1 MLTNSPWLIRLF
13 SMVQPA
19 VALFLLQE
27 ARAATGNV
35 ALLGGIT
42 MFGTFANLVVMFGL
56 LYKIG
61 RYTGT
66 NDTTIASL
74 KDGIAGLKGSLQ
86 QYIEM
91 NSAALAIQIR
101 HGESLARLEAKWD
114 SMDQELI
121 RLRERQHDLANDLT
135 RQSLRERE
143 RDS

>member
-1 MLTNSPWLIRLF
+1 MFPMTSSPWIIRLF
-13 SMVQPA
+13 SVAQPA
-19 VALFLLQE
+19 VAFFLLQE

-66 NDTTIASL
+66 NDTTITSL
-74 KDGIAGLKGSLQ
+74 KESITSLKGSLQ
-86 QYIEM
+86 QHIEV
-91 NSAALAIQIR
+91 NSAALAIQGR

-135 RQSLRERE
+135 RQSLRER
-143 RDS
+143 DS